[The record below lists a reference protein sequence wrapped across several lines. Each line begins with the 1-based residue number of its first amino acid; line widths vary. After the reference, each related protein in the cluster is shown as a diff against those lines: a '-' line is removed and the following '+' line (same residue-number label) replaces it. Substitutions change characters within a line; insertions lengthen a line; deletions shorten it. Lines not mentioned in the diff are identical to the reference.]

1 MTFLML
7 RVSNAGQYEILC
19 ECNDIMYSMDFEW
32 LQVASNYLETLKSG
46 NFTDVDL
53 MNIGFNHA
61 I

>member
-19 ECNDIMYSMDFEW
+19 EYNDTMYSMDFESV
-32 LQVASNYLETLKSG
+32 QVASDYLETLKSG

-53 MNIGFNHA
+53 IDIGFNHA
-61 I
+61 V

>member
-19 ECNDIMYSMDFEW
+19 EYNDTMYSMNFEW
-32 LQVASNYLETLKSG
+32 LQVASIYLETLKSG

>member
-1 MTFLML
+1 MSFLML

-32 LQVASNYLETLKSG
+32 LQVASIYLEALKSG
-46 NFTDVDL
+46 KFTGVDL
-53 MNIGFNHA
+53 MNIGFSE